1 MPPAQRRT
9 ALISHLTERTLQAL
23 GLERTTSIELRIPLK
38 ELGLDSLMA
47 VELCNS
53 FARSGGQ
60 ALPAT
65 LLFDYPTLDSLTTY
79 LARVWRLEDETADTS
94 GPEVADETASLI
106 ADLSEK
112 DAEALLLKELELHDA
127 ERRA

>member
-1 MPPAQRRT
+1 
-9 ALISHLTERTLQAL
+9 
-23 GLERTTSIELRIPLK
+23 
-38 ELGLDSLMA
+38 
-47 VELCNS
+47 
-53 FARSGGQ
+53 
-60 ALPAT
+60 
-65 LLFDYPTLDSLTTY
+65 

>member
-1 MPPAQRRT
+1 
-9 ALISHLTERTLQAL
+9 
-23 GLERTTSIELRIPLK
+23 
-38 ELGLDSLMA
+38 
-47 VELCNS
+47 
-53 FARSGGQ
+53 
-60 ALPAT
+60 